1 MKASIQITTDL
12 QLAEVTVMITAPF
25 VILELQNFA
34 IIKTKTVTT
43 LSMKVLTWIMM
54 ATQFVKEI
62 VMITTTLFIL
72 ALQKY
77 AAME

>member
-1 MKASIQITTDL
+1 MKASMQITTDI
-12 QLAEVTVMITAPF
+12 QLAEVTVMITALF
-25 VILELQNFA
+25 VILEQQNFV